1 MSIKSKINQI
11 EAINTSNQKG
21 RVFKIIVGGDGGI
34 GKTTLLKVL
43 CGECYA
49 NQNMTIGFE
58 IFTKKVVS
66 DRHKDTLQIW
76 DLSGQDH
83 FRFLLPDYFKG
94 AHGVVLGFDMSRRTS
109 FLNLRT
115 WMTILMSKCPEAP
128 IILIATKSDLGYHPT
143 LSRSL
148 AEDFVIKFNIIDLVE
163 VSAKNHINIEQPFKK
178 LVESIKGFEPGSVSI
193 SLSEEAEYLGAI
205 EPNRSPDSLNSIKI
219 HSSNSS
225 LKTPDNTKIET
236 TITHCPNCNHPLRE
250 SQIKLKQS
258 RHQILCQ
265 NCYTMV

>member
-1 MSIKSKINQI
+1 MSIKGKISKL
-11 EAINTSNQKG
+11 EAINTSNRKD

-43 CGECYA
+43 CGECYT
-49 NQNMTIGFE
+49 NQDMTIGFE
-58 IFTKKVVS
+58 IFTKKVHS
-66 DRHKDTLQIW
+66 NGHKDTLQIW

-94 AHGVVLGFDMSRRTS
+94 AHGIVLGFDMSRRIS

-115 WMTILMSKCPEAP
+115 WMTILMAKCPDAP

-143 LSRSL
+143 LSRTL
-148 AEDFVIKFNIIDLVE
+148 AEDFVVKFNIVDLVE
-163 VSAKNHINIEQPFKK
+163 VSAKNHLNVDEPFKK
-178 LVESIKGFEPGSVSI
+178 LVESIKGFEPGAVSI
-193 SLSEEAEYLGAI
+193 SLSEEAQHLGTI
-205 EPNRSPDSLNSIKI
+205 EPEKSPDSLNSIKI

-225 LKTPDNTKIET
+225 QKATAVPKVATP
-236 TITHCPNCNHPLRE
+236 ITHCPNCNHPLRE
-250 SQIKLKQS
+250 SQIKLKQLG
-258 RHQILCQ
+258 HQVLCQ